1 MPTLTISAEDVGYLI
16 VKAREFDVKEAS
28 SDPDSGSNATDD
40 NMIDVLQDNGSD
52 PVASEI
58 AGFINSLSEEEKIDL
73 VALMRL
79 GRGDGTIEE
88 WDDLRREAADERE
101 RNRHTARYLLGQPLL
116 GDYLADGLA
125 AFGLTW
131 VDDEGDAPE

>member
-1 MPTLTISAEDVGYLI
+1 
-16 VKAREFDVKEAS
+16 
-28 SDPDSGSNATDD
+28 
-40 NMIDVLQDNGSD
+40 MIDVLEDNGSD

-58 AGFINSLSEEEKIDL
+58 AGFINALSEEEKIDL

-101 RNRHTARYLLGQPLL
+101 RNRHTARYLLGEPLL

-125 AFGLTW
+125 AFGLSW
-131 VDDEGDAPE
+131 VDDEGIAPE

>member
-1 MPTLTISAEDVGYLI
+1 

-125 AFGLTW
+125 AFGLSW

>member
-1 MPTLTISAEDVGYLI
+1 
-16 VKAREFDVKEAS
+16 
-28 SDPDSGSNATDD
+28 
-40 NMIDVLQDNGSD
+40 MIDVLEDNGSD

-58 AGFINSLSEEEKIDL
+58 AGFINSLSDEEKIDL

-101 RNRHTARYLLGQPLL
+101 RNRHTARYLLGEPLL

-131 VDDEGDAPE
+131 VDDEGTAPE